1 VSELTIGTRAV
12 GTGHPT
18 YFVADIAANHDGDL
32 DRAVELIHLA
42 ADAGADA
49 AKFQNFRADTIVSGP
64 GFSNLSAL
72 AHQAK
77 WSRSVV
83 EVYRSAEVPL
93 EWSEALKRACDDAE
107 IDYFTTPYDLSMIP
121 ELSPYVAAWKIGSG
135 DITWFEEIDVIAGDR
150 KPVLLATGASTG
162 AEVTAAVNR
171 ILRQTSDLVLMQCN
185 TDYTGSTE
193 AFRYIELRV
202 LATYAKEFPDVVLG
216 LSDHTP
222 GHATVLGAVA
232 FGASVVEKHFTDD
245 PGRDGPDHPFS
256 MSPATWRDMV
266 DRTRELELA
275 LGTGEKRVMPN
286 ESETVVVQRRSLRA
300 TRDLAAG
307 TVLAAD
313 DLIPL
318 RPCPVD
324 ALPPYRIGE
333 LVGRPLERAIERG
346 ACVTLDD
353 VADTPRR

>member
-1 VSELTIGTRAV
+1 MSELTIGTRVV
-12 GTGHPT
+12 GSGHPT
-18 YFVADIAANHDGDL
+18 YFVADIAANHDGNL
-32 DRAVELIHLA
+32 ERAVELIHLA
-42 ADAGADA
+42 AAAGAEA

-64 GFSNLSAL
+64 GFSNLSTM

-77 WSRSVV
+77 WRRSVV
-83 EVYRSAEVPL
+83 DVYRSAEVPL
-93 EWSEALKRACDDAE
+93 EWSESLERACDDAA
-107 IDYFTTPYDLSMIP
+107 IAYFTTPYDLSMIP

-135 DITWFEEIDVIAGDR
+135 DITWFEEIDVVASDG
-150 KPVLLATGASTG
+150 KPVLLATGASTA
-162 AEVTAAVNR
+162 AEVTAAVTL
-171 ILRQTSDLVLMQCN
+171 ILRHTTDLVLMQCN

-193 AFRYIELRV
+193 AFQYIELRV
-202 LATYAKEFPDVVLG
+202 LSAYAKEFPDVVLG

-232 FGASVVEKHFTDD
+232 LGASVVEKHFTDD
-245 PGRDGPDHPFS
+245 PGREGPDHPFS
-256 MSPATWRDMV
+256 MNPTTWRDMV

-275 LGTGEKRVMPN
+275 LGTGAKRVMLN
-286 ESETVVVQRRSLRA
+286 EAETVVVQRRSLRA
-300 TRDLAAG
+300 KRGLAAG
-307 TVLAAD
+307 TVVTAD

-333 LVGRPLERAIERG
+333 LVGRSLRRPVESG

-353 VADTPRR
+353 VAGIAEQ

>member
-1 VSELTIGTRAV
+1 
-12 GTGHPT
+12 
-18 YFVADIAANHDGDL
+18 
-32 DRAVELIHLA
+32 LIHLA
-42 ADAGADA
+42 ASAGADA

-64 GFSNLSAL
+64 GFSTLSAM

-77 WSRSVV
+77 WNRSVV
-83 EVYRSAEVPL
+83 EVYRNAEVPL
-93 EWSEALKRACDDAE
+93 EWSETLKRACDDAGV
-107 IDYFTTPYDLSMIP
+107 DYFTTPYDLSMIP
-121 ELSPYVAAWKIGSG
+121 VLSPYVAAWKIGSG
-135 DITWFEEIDVIAGDR
+135 DITWFEEIDAIASDG

-162 AEVTAAVNR
+162 AEVTAAVQR
-171 ILRQTSDLVLMQCN
+171 IRRHTSDLVLMQCN

-193 AFRYIELRV
+193 AFQYIELRV
-202 LATYAKEFPDVVLG
+202 LSSYAEEFPDVVLG

-232 FGASVVEKHFTDD
+232 LGASVVEKHFTDD

-256 MSPATWRDMV
+256 MAPATWRDMV

-286 ESETVVVQRRSLRA
+286 ESETVMVQRRALRA
-300 TRDLAAG
+300 TRDLPAG
-307 TVLAAD
+307 TVLTSD
-313 DLIPL
+313 HLIPL

-333 LVGRPLERAIERG
+333 LIGRTLQRPIESG
-346 ACVTLDD
+346 TCVTLDD
-353 VADTPRR
+353 LARIEQR